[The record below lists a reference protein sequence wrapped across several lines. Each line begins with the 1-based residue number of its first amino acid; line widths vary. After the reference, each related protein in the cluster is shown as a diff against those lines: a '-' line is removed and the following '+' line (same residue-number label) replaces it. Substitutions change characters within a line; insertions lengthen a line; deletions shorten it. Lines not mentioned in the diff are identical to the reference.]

1 MKISPDEI
9 VFFKIPV
16 TLAGHDFDI
25 DINMTLV
32 GTWLIMLGL
41 FFTFRHI
48 TRHFKSDF
56 KMSRLQNMTEVLVKF
71 LRDQIEVMMKRKA
84 DAFLPLIGSLFI
96 FILVSN
102 WSALLPIPFF
112 TSGEMEW
119 YMPPTSSIS
128 TTAALS
134 IVVMSSVMVYGM
146 AKNGIF
152 RYFKRFFEPI
162 FILFPLNVLSEI
174 SSGISLAIRL
184 YGNIMSG
191 GLLASILFVL
201 APLVLPGLIN
211 IYGLLAG
218 TIQPYIFSVLATVYI
233 SAGMGD
239 PTESEM
245 EELIK
250 LQSGRI

>member
-9 VFFKIPV
+9 VFFKIPISFSSYS
-16 TLAGHDFDI
+16 FDI

-41 FFTFRHI
+41 FFTFRYI
-48 TRHFKSDF
+48 TRDFNSNF
-56 KMSRLQNMTEVLVKF
+56 KMTRLQNMVEVMVKF
-71 LRDQIEVMMKRKA
+71 LRDQIEVMMKRRA
-84 DAFLPLIGSLFI
+84 DAFLPLIGSLFV
-96 FILVSN
+96 FILISN
-102 WSALLPIPFF
+102 WSSLLPIPFF
-112 TSGEMEW
+112 VDNNIEW

-134 IVVMSSVMVYGM
+134 IVVMSSVMIYGM
-146 AKNGIF
+146 AKNGIV

-174 SSGISLAIRL
+174 SSGASLAIRL

>member
-9 VFFKIPV
+9 ILFQIPIDILGKNFV
-16 TLAGHDFDI
+16 I

-32 GTWLIMLGL
+32 GTWGIMIFLWL
-41 FFTFRHI
+41 FFRYI
-48 TRHFKSDF
+48 TKNFNDDF
-56 KMSRLQNMTEVLVKF
+56 KMTRLQNMVEVLVK
-71 LRDQIEVMMKRKA
+71 LIRGQIEGMMKRKA
-84 DAFLPLIGSLFI
+84 DAFIPLIGSLFI

-102 WSALLPIPFF
+102 WTSLLPIPFYVDKNL
-112 TSGEMEW
+112 EW

-128 TTAALS
+128 TTAALA
-134 IVVMSSVMVYGM
+134 IVVMSSVIIYGI
-146 AKNGIF
+146 AKQGIF

-174 SSGISLAIRL
+174 SSGVSLAIRL

-191 GLLASILFVL
+191 GLLASILFIL

-211 IYGLLAG
+211 IYGLLSG
-218 TIQPYIFSVLATVYI
+218 TIQPYIFSVLAMVYI

-239 PTESEM
+239 QSESEM
-245 EELIK
+245 QELME
-250 LQSGRI
+250 LQAGRI

>member
-9 VFFKIPV
+9 IFFKIPV
-16 TLAGHDFDI
+16 SFAGYSFDI

-32 GTWLIMLGL
+32 GTWLIMLAL

-48 TRHFKSDF
+48 TRDFNANF
-56 KMSRLQNMTEVLVKF
+56 KMTRLQNMTEVLIKF

-84 DAFLPLIGSLFI
+84 DSFLPLIGSLFI
-96 FILVSN
+96 FILISN

-112 TSGEMEW
+112 ADGNLEW

-128 TTAALS
+128 TTTALS
-134 IVVMSSVMVYGM
+134 IVVMSSVMIYGM
-146 AKNGIF
+146 AKNGVI

-162 FILFPLNVLSEI
+162 FILFPLNVLSEV
-174 SSGISLAIRL
+174 SSGVSLAIRL

-191 GLLASILFVL
+191 GLLASILFIL
-201 APLVLPGLIN
+201 APLFLPSLIN